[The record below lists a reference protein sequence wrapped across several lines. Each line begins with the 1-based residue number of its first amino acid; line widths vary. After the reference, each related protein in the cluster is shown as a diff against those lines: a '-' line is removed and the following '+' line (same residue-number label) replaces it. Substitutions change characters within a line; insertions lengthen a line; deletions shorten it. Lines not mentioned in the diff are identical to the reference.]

1 MIQQGF
7 ARLEVES
14 LSSGKVHAFYPED
27 ADITD
32 PIP

>member
-14 LSSGKVHAFYPED
+14 LSSGKVHALYPED
-27 ADITD
+27 AEITY